1 MHEIDIYYLIIFL
14 NLSQKCN
21 TKSAELKSASN
32 ENKK

>member
-14 NLSQKCN
+14 NLSEICN
-21 TKSAELKSASN
+21 AKSAELKSESN